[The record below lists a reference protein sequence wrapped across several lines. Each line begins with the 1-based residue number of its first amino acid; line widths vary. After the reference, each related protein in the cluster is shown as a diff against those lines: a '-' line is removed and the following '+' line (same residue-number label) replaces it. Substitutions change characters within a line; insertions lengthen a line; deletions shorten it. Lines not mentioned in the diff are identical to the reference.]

1 MQVRFFA
8 TYRDITLTKA
18 IETPAPET
26 VRGLLDALSTKYGK
40 AMHDKLYL
48 PDGSLSW
55 DAIVLV
61 NGRHVTHLNGLDTPI
76 TDADVVSI
84 FPMVAGG

>member
-26 VRGLLDALSTKYGK
+26 VRGLLELLSEKYGR
-40 AMHDKLYL
+40 AMRDKLFL
-48 PDGSLSW
+48 PVGSLSW

-61 NGRHVTHLNGLDTPI
+61 NGRHVVHLDGLDTRI
-76 TDADVVSI
+76 SDADVVSI

>member
-8 TYRDITLTKA
+8 TYRDITLTKS
-18 IETPAPET
+18 IEAPAPET
-26 VRGLLDALSTKYGK
+26 VRGLLELLSVRYGK
-40 AMHDKLYL
+40 AMREKLFL
-48 PDGSLSW
+48 PDGSLSF

-61 NGRHVTHLNGLDTPI
+61 NGRHIVHLAGLDTQLSE
-76 TDADVVSI
+76 ADVVSI

>member
-18 IETPAPET
+18 IEVPAPET
-26 VRGLLDALSTKYGK
+26 VRGLLELLSEKYGK
-40 AMHDKLYL
+40 AMRDKLFL
-48 PDGSLSW
+48 PDGTLSW

-61 NGRHVTHLNGLDTPI
+61 NGRHVVHLAGLDTKL
-76 TDADVVSI
+76 TESDVVSI

>member
-8 TYRDITLTKA
+8 TYRDITLTKS
-18 IETPAPET
+18 IEVPAPET
-26 VRGLLDALSTKYGK
+26 VRGLLDLLSEKYGK

-61 NGRHVTHLNGLDTPI
+61 NGRHVVHLQGLDTTIAEP
-76 TDADVVSI
+76 DVVSI